1 MSDVKDVYVDKR
13 TNIKKPIYDEH
24 SYIVKIIKY
33 NLKESEIVIYF
44 SIWSRSN
51 MSGNDE
57 KTRWKFLWKQIY
69 DRYLQKPLA
78 SSIYNPQTDPMD
90 VLL

>member
-57 KTRWKFLWKQIY
+57 NFYESKFMI
-69 DRYLQKPLA
+69 DICR
-78 SSIYNPQTDPMD
+78 NP
-90 VLL
+90 